1 MSVLCILL
9 VFLVCKTQDLEQGCD
24 VVINGMCSMGMNF
37 SGEVRKRVWK
47 MSLFGQDLENQAAHP
62 HQDFPGVPPPP
73 SVPAISKRSYFG

>member
-1 MSVLCILL
+1 
-9 VFLVCKTQDLEQGCD
+9 
-24 VVINGMCSMGMNF
+24 MGMNF

-47 MSLFGQDLENQAAHP
+47 MTLFGQDLENQAAHP

>member
-47 MSLFGQDLENQAAHP
+47 MTLFGQDLENQAAHS